1 MWPPRGGRIER
12 QKGVIMELF
21 LVAIAAIMGLGLVY
35 RWTRTRTAH

>member
-1 MWPPRGGRIER
+1 MWLSQGGHIER

-21 LVAIAAIMGLGLVY
+21 LVAIAVILGLGLVY